1 MARKRPPPPP
11 TPPDDDEDVVEEI
24 ELDEDDL
31 EEDDLEED
39 VVRRRAPGM
48 GLFAVGLLVGTFLG
62 AAVALLTAPAR
73 GEITRRRVRRR
84 FRNLRDDARS
94 QLDDLREDAQDGLNR
109 QGRKI
114 RRRVRRR
121 RT

>member
-11 TPPDDDEDVVEEI
+11 PDDAEDLVEEI

-31 EEDDLEED
+31 EEDNFDEE
-39 VVRRRAPGM
+39 VERHRAPGI

-62 AAVALLTAPAR
+62 AGVALLAPPAR

-84 FRNLRDDARS
+84 FRDLQDDARS
-94 QLDDLREDAQDGLNR
+94 HLGDLREDAQRGLDR
-109 QGRKI
+109 QGRRI
-114 RRRVRRR
+114 RRRMRRR
-121 RT
+121 RA

>member
-1 MARKRPPPPP
+1 MARKRP
-11 TPPDDDEDVVEEI
+11 PPDDDEDVVEDI

-31 EEDDLEED
+31 EEGDLEEE
-39 VVRRRAPGM
+39 VVRHRAPGI

-62 AAVALLTAPAR
+62 AGVAFLTAPAR

-84 FRNLRDDARS
+84 LRDLRDDARS
-94 QLDDLREDAQDGLNR
+94 HLDDLREDAQHGLSR
-109 QGRKI
+109 QGSRV

-121 RT
+121 RA